1 MSSVSYNWARD
12 CSIDGN
18 NIDTKKLNS
27 WGGWKECILLCAQN
41 FACTFFTLDETT
53 WVCTLKMGT
62 GKEKT
67 APVISPLKGTS
78 CGYISDGNSYFEWKT
93 GGEGTP
99 SIQKWASF
107 CDFPGMVHIGTYSD
121 PNKDCSRFCWDN
133 KDCTSFV
140 VYRDPGSSVDNCSLK
155 SGKFPIAVYADRD
168 GGYCSMY
175 YDRTGY
181 GK

>member
-78 CGYISDGNSYFEWKT
+78 CGYIPDGNSYFDWQEIGDGK
-93 GGEGTP
+93 ENK
-99 SIQKWASF
+99 QKWALN
-107 CDFPGMVHIGTYSD
+107 CDFPGMFNIVTWKD
-121 PNKDCSRFCWDN
+121 PNKLCSQYCWD
-133 KDCTSFV
+133 KKECTSYV
-140 VYRDPGSSVDNCSLK
+140 VSKDPGSGDLLCSLK
-155 SGKFPIAVYADRD
+155 SGKPIAVYAENEMQL
-168 GGYCSMY
+168 CSMY